1 MIESNLLK
9 NINKN
14 ALIFRDRKNTNS
26 LKYDGMEPLFGRGD
40 LEPFWVADMDF
51 EAPHCVVEAIAKRAK
66 HNVYGYPMVDGGFYD
81 AVSLWFAKRFDVDVK
96 NEWIVPLTGVAASMF
111 TAILA
116 FSAEGDGVVVQP
128 PVYGPFFGVARGAN
142 RKLIE
147 NPLLRSANGYEIDFD
162 GLERIFQKEKPKIL
176 LFCSPHNPVGRV
188 WSIDELSRLA
198 KLCIKHGVLVVS
210 DEIHFDLV
218 FKTHTPLLAFEELS
232 DRLVL
237 LSAPTKTF
245 NIPGLNVS
253 YAVIPSKNNK
263 KIFEHYARSLHQ
275 SLPNVFGIEALKA
288 AYNKGDEWLDSLKD
302 ILAQN
307 KALLDEFVLQNSFVS
322 GFSPEG
328 TYLYWLDFSATGLSQ
343 QELRD
348 KFSDAGIAL
357 SGGDF
362 FFGGR
367 ESVYFR
373 FNFATQKER
382 VEWALGQ
389 IKKEFTD

>member
-1 MIESNLLK
+1 MEAK
-9 NINKN
+9 KV
-14 ALIFRDRKNTNS
+14 IFKSRKNTNS

-51 EAPHCVVEAIAKRAK
+51 EAPQCVVEAIAARAG
-66 HNVYGYPMVDGGFYD
+66 HNVYGYPTVDIGFYD
-81 AVSLWFAKRFDVDVK
+81 AVSLWFAKRFDIEVK

-116 FSAEGDGVVVQP
+116 FSSEGDGVVVQP
-128 PVYGPFFGVARGAN
+128 PVYGPFFGVVRGAK

-147 NPLLRSANGYEIDFD
+147 NPLLKTDSGYEMDFD
-162 GLERIFQKEKPKIL
+162 GLEKIFEKEKPKIL

-188 WSIDELSRLA
+188 WSIDELSRLTA
-198 KLCIKHGVLVVS
+198 LCIKYGVLVVS

-218 FKTHTPLLAFEELS
+218 FKTHTPVLAFEGLH

-253 YAVIPSKNNK
+253 YAVIPNRANK
-263 KIFEHYARSLHQ
+263 KIFEHYAKNLHQ

-288 AYNKGDEWLDSLKD
+288 VYNEGDEWLSELKGM
-302 ILAQN
+302 LEQN
-307 KALLDEFVLQNSFVS
+307 KMLLDGFVTQSSFVD
-322 GFSPEG
+322 GFSPDG

-343 QELRD
+343 SELRGR
-348 KFSDAGIAL
+348 FVDAGVAL

-367 ESVYFR
+367 ESLFFR
-373 FNFATQKER
+373 FNFATSKER
-382 VEWALGQ
+382 IGWAIAK

>member
-1 MIESNLLK
+1 MEEK
-9 NINKN
+9 KV
-14 ALIFRDRKNTNS
+14 IFKSRKNTNS

-51 EAPHCVVEAIAKRAK
+51 EAPQCVLEAIAARAR
-66 HNVYGYPMVDGGFYD
+66 HNVYGYPTVDSGFFD
-81 AVSLWFAKRFDVDVK
+81 AVSLWFAKRFAVELK
-96 NEWIVPLTGVAASMF
+96 SEWITPMTGVAASMF
-111 TAILA
+111 TAVLA
-116 FSAEGDGVVVQP
+116 FSAEGEGVVVQP
-128 PVYGPFFGVARGAN
+128 PVYGPFFGVVRGAN

-147 NPLLRSANGYEIDFD
+147 NPLLKTESGYEMDFE
-162 GLERIFQKEKPKIL
+162 GLEEIFEREKPKIL

-188 WSIDELSRLA
+188 WSVDELSQLVA
-198 KLCIKHGVLVVS
+198 LCVKYGVFVVS

-218 FKTHTPLLAFEELS
+218 FRAHTPLLAFEELH
-232 DRLVL
+232 DRLAL

-288 AYNKGDEWLDSLKD
+288 AYNDGDEWLGSLKE

-307 KALLDEFVLQNSFVS
+307 KALLDKFVSQNGFVS

-343 QELRD
+343 QELRER
-348 KFSDAGIAL
+348 FADAGVAL

-367 ESVYFR
+367 ESLYFR

-382 VEWALGQ
+382 VEWATAA
-389 IKKEFTD
+389 IKKVF

>member
-1 MIESNLLK
+1 
-9 NINKN
+9 
-14 ALIFRDRKNTNS
+14 
-26 LKYDGMEPLFGRGD
+26 
-40 LEPFWVADMDF
+40 
-51 EAPHCVVEAIAKRAK
+51 VV
-66 HNVYGYPMVDGGFYD
+66 
-81 AVSLWFAKRFDVDVK
+81 
-96 NEWIVPLTGVAASMF
+96 
-111 TAILA
+111 
-116 FSAEGDGVVVQP
+116 
-128 PVYGPFFGVARGAN
+128 RGAN

-147 NPLLRSANGYEIDFD
+147 NPLLKTESGYEMDFE
-162 GLERIFQKEKPKIL
+162 GLEEIFEREKPKIL

-188 WSIDELSRLA
+188 WSVDELSRLVA
-198 KLCIKHGVLVVS
+198 LCVKYGVLVVS

-218 FKTHTPLLAFEELS
+218 FRAHTPLLAFEGLH

-245 NIPGLNVS
+245 NVPGLNVS

-288 AYNKGDEWLDSLKD
+288 AYRDGEEWLGSLKE

-307 KALLDEFVLQNSFVS
+307 KALLDEFVPQNDFVS

-343 QELRD
+343 QELRER
-348 KFSDAGIAL
+348 FADAGVAL

-367 ESVYFR
+367 ESLYFR

-382 VEWALGQ
+382 VEWATAA
-389 IKKEFTD
+389 IKKVF

>member
-1 MIESNLLK
+1 MEEKKVIFSN
-9 NINKN
+9 
-14 ALIFRDRKNTNS
+14 RKNTNS

-51 EAPHCVVEAIAKRAK
+51 EAPQCVVEAIAARAG
-66 HNVYGYPMVDGGFYD
+66 HNAYGYPTVDGGFFD
-81 AVSLWFAKRFDVDVK
+81 AVSLWFAKRFDIEVK

-116 FSAEGDGVVVQP
+116 FSSENDGVVVQP

-147 NPLLRSANGYEIDFD
+147 NPLLKTKSGYEMDFE
-162 GLERIFQKEKPKIL
+162 GLEEIFESEKPKIL

-188 WSIDELSRLA
+188 WSADELSRLA
-198 KLCIKHGVLVVS
+198 ALCAKYGVLVVS

-253 YAVIPSKNNK
+253 YAVIPNRANK
-263 KIFEHYARSLHQ
+263 KIFEHYAKNLHQ

-307 KALLDEFVLQNSFVS
+307 KALLDEFVSQNDFVS

-367 ESVYFR
+367 ESVFFR
-373 FNFATQKER
+373 FNFATSKER
-382 VEWALGQ
+382 VELAISK
-389 IKKEFTD
+389 IKKEFAD

>member
-1 MIESNLLK
+1 MEEK
-9 NINKN
+9 KV
-14 ALIFRDRKNTNS
+14 IFKSRKNTNS
-26 LKYDGMEPLFGRGD
+26 LKYDGMESLFGRGD

-51 EAPHCVVEAIAKRAK
+51 EAPQCVIEAIAVRAR
-66 HNVYGYPMVDGGFYD
+66 HNVYGYPTVDNGFYD
-81 AVSLWFAKRFDVDVK
+81 AVSLWFAKRFAVEVK
-96 NEWIVPLTGVAASMF
+96 SEWITPMTGVAASMF
-111 TAILA
+111 TAVLA

-128 PVYGPFFGVARGAN
+128 PVYGPFFGVVRGAN

-147 NPLLRSANGYEIDFD
+147 NPLLKTESGYEMDFE
-162 GLERIFQKEKPKIL
+162 GLEEIFEREKPKIL

-188 WSIDELSRLA
+188 WSVDELSRLA
-198 KLCIKHGVLVVS
+198 ALCVRYGVLVVS

-218 FKTHTPLLAFEELS
+218 FRVHTPLLAFEELHEK
-232 DRLVL
+232 LIL

-263 KIFEHYARSLHQ
+263 KIFEYYARSLHQ

-288 AYNKGDEWLDSLKD
+288 AYRDGEEWLGSLKE

-307 KALLDEFVLQNSFVS
+307 KALLDEFVSQNGFVS

-328 TYLYWLDFSATGLSQ
+328 TYLYWLDFSATGLAQ
-343 QELRD
+343 QELRER
-348 KFSDAGIAL
+348 FADADVAL

-367 ESVYFR
+367 ESLYFR

-382 VEWALGQ
+382 VEWATAA
-389 IKKEFTD
+389 IKKVF

>member
-1 MIESNLLK
+1 MEEK
-9 NINKN
+9 V
-14 ALIFRDRKNTNS
+14 IFKSRKNTNS

-51 EAPHCVVEAIAKRAK
+51 EAPQCVTEAIAARTG
-66 HNVYGYPMVDGGFYD
+66 HNVYGYPTVDDGFFD
-81 AVSLWFAKRFDVDVK
+81 AVSLWFFKRFAVEVE
-96 NEWIVPLTGVAASMF
+96 NEWIMPMTGVAASMF
-111 TAILA
+111 TAVLA

-128 PVYGPFFGVARGAN
+128 PVYGPFFGVVRGAN

-147 NPLLRSANGYEIDFD
+147 NPLLKTSNGYEMDFD
-162 GLERIFQKEKPKIL
+162 GLEEIFEREKPKIL

-188 WSIDELSRLA
+188 WSVDELSRLTE
-198 KLCIKHGVLVVS
+198 LCVKYGVLVVS

-218 FKTHTPLLAFEELS
+218 FKTHTPLLAFEELH

-253 YAVIPSKNNK
+253 YAIIPSKNNK

-275 SLPNVFGIEALKA
+275 SLPNVFGVEALKA
-288 AYNKGDEWLDSLKD
+288 AYNGGDLWLDSLKA

-307 KALLDEFVLQNSFVS
+307 KALLDEFVSQNDFVS
-322 GFSPEG
+322 GFSPDG

-343 QELRD
+343 QELRSRFAD
-348 KFSDAGIAL
+348 TGVAL

-373 FNFATQKER
+373 FNFATDRDR
-382 VEWALGQ
+382 VVWALESMA
-389 IKKEFTD
+389 KAFS

>member
-1 MIESNLLK
+1 MQKRTI
-9 NINKN
+9 INKN
-14 ALIFRDRKNTNS
+14 TPIFIDRKNTNS

-51 EAPHCVVEAIAKRAK
+51 EAPRCVTEAIARRAG
-66 HNVYGYPMVDGGFYD
+66 HNVYGYPMVDEGFYD
-81 AVSLWFAKRFDVDVK
+81 AVSLWFAKRFDISIQND
-96 NEWIVPLTGVAASMF
+96 WISPMTGVAASMF

-116 FSAEGDGVVVQP
+116 FSGENDGVVVQP

-147 NPLLRSANGYEIDFD
+147 NPLLKTDGGYEMDFE
-162 GLERIFQKEKPKIL
+162 GLERIFERDRPKIL

-188 WSIDELSRLA
+188 WSAQELSRLVE
-198 KLCIKHGVLVVS
+198 LCVKYSVFIVS

-218 FKTHTPLLAFEELS
+218 FKAHTPLLAFESIHE
-232 DRLVL
+232 RLAL
-237 LSAPTKTF
+237 LSAPTKSF

-253 YAVIPSKNNK
+253 YALIPSKNNK
-263 KIFEHYARSLHQ
+263 KIFEYYARSLHQ

-288 AYNKGDEWLDSLKD
+288 AYNEGDGWLDGAVSY
-302 ILAQN
+302 LAAN
-307 KALLDEFVLQNSFVS
+307 RALLDEFVAQSEFVS

-328 TYLYWLDFSATGLSQ
+328 TYLYWLDFSATRLSQ
-343 QELRD
+343 EGLRER
-348 KFSDAGIAL
+348 FADAGVAL

-382 VEWALGQ
+382 GEQALAA
-389 IKKEFTD
+389 IKKVF

>member
-1 MIESNLLK
+1 MEEKKVIFSN
-9 NINKN
+9 
-14 ALIFRDRKNTNS
+14 RKNTNS
-26 LKYDGMEPLFGRGD
+26 LKYDGMESLFGRGD

-51 EAPHCVVEAIAKRAK
+51 EAPRCVVEAIAARAGY
-66 HNVYGYPMVDGGFYD
+66 NVYGYPTVDDGFYD
-81 AVSLWFAKRFDVDVK
+81 AVSLWFAKRFDIEVK
-96 NEWIVPLTGVAASMF
+96 NDWIVPLTGVAASMF

-128 PVYGPFFGVARGAN
+128 PVYGPFFGVVRGAN

-147 NPLLRSANGYEIDFD
+147 NPLLKTESGYEMDFD
-162 GLERIFQKEKPKIL
+162 GLEEIFEREKPKIM

-188 WSIDELSRLA
+188 WSVDELSQLA
-198 KLCIKHGVLVVS
+198 ALCVKYGVFVVS
-210 DEIHFDLV
+210 DEIHFNLV
-218 FKTHTPLLAFEELS
+218 FKTHTPLLAFEELHEK
-232 DRLVL
+232 LIL

-253 YAVIPSKNNK
+253 YAVIPNRANK
-263 KIFEHYARSLHQ
+263 KIFEHYAKNLHQ

-288 AYNKGDEWLDSLKD
+288 AYNEGDEWLSSLKD

-328 TYLYWLDFSATGLSQ
+328 TYLYWLDFSAAGLSQ

-367 ESVYFR
+367 ESLFFR
-373 FNFATQKER
+373 FNFATSKER

>member
-1 MIESNLLK
+1 M
-9 NINKN
+9 NKTP
-14 ALIFRDRKNTNS
+14 IFRDRKNTNS

-51 EAPHCVVEAIAKRAK
+51 EAPQCVAEAIARRAG
-66 HNVYGYPMVDGGFYD
+66 HNVYGYPMVDDEFYE
-81 AVSLWFAKRFDVDVK
+81 AVSLWFAKRFDVSVK
-96 NEWIVPLTGVAASMF
+96 GEWIVPMTGVAASMF
-111 TAILA
+111 TAVLA
-116 FSAEGDGVVVQP
+116 FSGEGEGVVVQP
-128 PVYGPFFGVARGAN
+128 PVYGPFFGVVRGAN

-147 NPLLRSANGYEIDFD
+147 NPLLKTDGGYEVDFE
-162 GLERIFQKEKPKIL
+162 GLERIFERDRPKIL

-188 WSIDELSRLA
+188 WSKDELSHLVE
-198 KLCIKHGVLVVS
+198 LCVKYGVFIVS

-218 FKTHTPLLAFEELS
+218 FKPHTPLLAFESIHE
-232 DRLVL
+232 RLVL
-237 LSAPTKTF
+237 LSAPTKSF

-253 YAVIPSKNNK
+253 YALIPSKNNK

-288 AYNKGDEWLDSLKD
+288 AYNDGDGWLDGVVSYLSE
-302 ILAQN
+302 N
-307 KALLDEFVLQNSFVS
+307 KALLDEFVAQSWFVS

-343 QELRD
+343 GELRER
-348 KFSDAGIAL
+348 FADAGVAL

-382 VEWALGQ
+382 VERALAA
-389 IKKEFTD
+389 IKKVF